1 MKEDAFI
8 QPGTRGGDRQPG
20 RRRLMARLQLEGK
33 AVAGKPR
40 EVVDCRLGADKPG
53 GTTGEQDRP
62 LNLGFQSGEIKPQTS
77 E

>member
-1 MKEDAFI
+1 
-8 QPGTRGGDRQPG
+8 
-20 RRRLMARLQLEGK
+20 MARLQLEGK

>member
-1 MKEDAFI
+1 MTGSKAVAGRPSKVVDC
-8 QPGTRGGDRQPG
+8 GTGQ
-20 RRRLMARLQLEGK
+20 ARLQLEGK

-40 EVVDCRLGADKPG
+40 EVVDCRLGADNPG

-62 LNLGFQSGEIKPQTS
+62 RNLVFQSGEIKPQTS